1 LANRR
6 SNSPWGSS
14 YKEGLPSTAVN
25 DTVDIDQNV
34 RATISTGVIDVRT
47 GQWQG
52 IRLSDEQF
60 LIDATH
66 EAIANGGVALS
77 PQAQPDFIDMT
88 GYKNLMIAVKPSNA
102 GNYKL
107 QAVMGPVTNMF
118 ANLTPINAAAVLR
131 GWVREGAGEMD
142 ELATDGAEALV
153 ADVWNIYCVCIPTLA
168 NQKVLQWKIT
178 NNSGGPSNID
188 FAYLR
193 IV

>member
-1 LANRR
+1 MANRK

-25 DTVDIDQNV
+25 DTVEIDQNV
-34 RATISTGVIDVRT
+34 RATINTGVIDVAT

-188 FAYLR
+188 FAYMR